1 MPIVSTLSYL
11 HIYAY
16 SIYIYNIY
24 GYSIYNYIYNI
35 YGLLTAAAAAG
46 PRPPLLLHG
55 PGRRVPA
62 RRGHSAAGAALR
74 RQSHG
79 QMRISTLSTS
89 VEM

>member
-1 MPIVSTLSYL
+1 MHCSLTYVVSLVSTLSYL

-16 SIYIYNIY
+16 SIYYIY
-24 GYSIYNYIYNI
+24 GS
-35 YGLLTAAAAAG
+35 LTAAAAAG

-55 PGRRVPA
+55 AGRRVPA
-62 RRGHSAAGAALR
+62 GRGHSAAGAALR

>member
-1 MPIVSTLSYL
+1 MKPHAALLTNICSIFSIYIIIST

-16 SIYIYNIY
+16 SIYNIY
-24 GYSIYNYIYNI
+24 GS
-35 YGLLTAAAAAG
+35 LTAAAAAG

-55 PGRRVPA
+55 AGRRVPA
-62 RRGHSAAGAALR
+62 GRGHSAAGAALR